1 MDEPREYRRNLP
13 HIQPEEGIFFITF
26 RLKDSLPLSVIDRLK
41 KNALRREIDIIS
53 SKGDFNKIDKEN
65 KHFEDF
71 IEFDAYLD
79 RATFG
84 TTYLKDPKAAT
95 IVANTIHYLDGKDFK
110 LICYCIM
117 PNHVHLII
125 YKTKRILF
133 RILQSLK
140 RHSAREAN
148 IILSRNG
155 SFWQKE
161 SYDRLIRD
169 RNDLAEKIE
178 YTLYNPVKAGLVD
191 DWRDWQFTY
200 CKDEFLEY

>member
-1 MDEPREYRRNLP
+1 
-13 HIQPEEGIFFITF
+13 
-26 RLKDSLPLSVIDRLK
+26 
-41 KNALRREIDIIS
+41 
-53 SKGDFNKIDKEN
+53 
-65 KHFEDF
+65 
-71 IEFDAYLD
+71 
-79 RATFG
+79 
-84 TTYLKDPKAAT
+84 
-95 IVANTIHYLDGKDFK
+95 
-110 LICYCIM
+110 
-117 PNHVHLII
+117 
-125 YKTKRILF
+125 
-133 RILQSLK
+133 LK

>member
-53 SKGDFNKIDKEN
+53 SKGDSYKIDKEN

-84 TTYLKDPKAAT
+84 PTYLKYPKVAT

>member
-26 RLKDSLPLSVIDRLK
+26 RLKDSLPLSVIERLK
-41 KNALRREIDIIS
+41 KNAQKREIDEY
-53 SKGDFNKIDKEN
+53 KTKENFNKIDKSF

-71 IEFDAYLD
+71 IEFDEHLD
-79 RATFG
+79 QAGFG
-84 TTYLKDPKAAT
+84 PTHLKNPRIAT
-95 IVANTIHYLDGKDFK
+95 IVADAIHYLNGKNYK

-125 YKTKRILF
+125 YKTRRILF

-140 RHSAREAN
+140 RHTAREAN
-148 IILSRNG
+148 NILSSKG

-178 YTLYNPVKAGLVD
+178 YTINNPVKAGLVD
-191 DWRDWQFTY
+191 DWRDWKFTY
-200 CKDEFLEY
+200 CEDEFLEY